1 MNILA
6 DENIEKSVI
15 DFLRDSQNI
24 ISIAELKPGIT
35 DQEVAELANNSNAI
49 LLTEDKDFGEIVF
62 RQKIVKN
69 GVILLRLQGLTTE
82 IKLDVL
88 RELLENHSSEI
99 SGSFT
104 VVTTNGIRI
113 RKF

>member
-15 DFLRDSQNI
+15 DFLHESQNI

-35 DQEVAELANNSNAI
+35 DHEVAELANNSNAI

-62 RQKIVKN
+62 RQKMIKS
-69 GVILLRLQGLTTE
+69 GVILLRLHGQPTQ
-82 IKLDVL
+82 IKINIL
-88 RELLENHSSEI
+88 RELLANHSLEI
-99 SGSFT
+99 FGSFT